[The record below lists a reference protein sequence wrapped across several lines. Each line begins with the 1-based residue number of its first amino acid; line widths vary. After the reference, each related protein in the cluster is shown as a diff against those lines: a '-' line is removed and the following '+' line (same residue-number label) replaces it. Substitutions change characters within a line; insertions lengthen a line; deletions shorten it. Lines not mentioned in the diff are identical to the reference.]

1 MLMQKSFSQYGI
13 ILRKKNI
20 LLDINSINNGSRE
33 EEEETTESRF
43 QDNYLNKEKDGRREE
58 EEMNEVDLIIKK
70 KEEKE
75 KLFNGVKAWTSM
87 KIQLLA
93 HSTHIS
99 RENNDL
105 NSAVN
110 TLCCMIRLMGELEK
124 RQQDQLKSWTNS
136 ISFIDDKYDNN
147 TQRIRNDSNDLDI
160 SEIGD
165 DIKNMNYLQ
174 NDIRKL
180 FLSSEGRK
188 QITTELIAKKWNLH
202 NNNNNG
208 NNYDCDP
215 LEMNYNE
222 TPILSTSNINRIG
235 FSSSAGSFS
244 LPGSRG
250 TETGP
255 GTGRSGSMGFV
266 GRGSTT
272 SRLSGGRRSSGNPS
286 IIATF
291 ANDFESRIAGGISSR
306 SSFKLGKRDTNP
318 DVVTETWVPNSKSK
332 NVSPSGL
339 LKGTSLILQKELKK
353 DFRIASQYDEKDI
366 DLETTDN
373 YNINNNSNTNSNYK
387 SHRKGGS
394 SGPNSRIGRHSGPG
408 SVSSISFYTVF
419 APPSILGISANT
431 EKRRQQNLL
440 KKKNSYS
447 TAGRLVNAQ
456 LQSYQ
461 TISNSASDAANYL
474 SSIILPEDQLL
485 PTPQT
490 NSKNDNSHINNNFP
504 SKFNSKRGL
513 KGFNNISG
521 SVMKAGLNLS
531 NLSAPKMKSLS
542 KSKLNSIA
550 LNGQMNVRTAS
561 PLPQQQQQQQQA
573 VSVGTPSINSSSLK
587 IIRDKSG
594 EENTAVT
601 MMTTEMESSLE
612 FPMECSPLDSCLES
626 LSRMLFEG
634 GSTSAQQEEGI
645 DLLGQLSREVSLIS
659 IIVINNYIT
668 YSYDCK
674 DDDNCKDDDD
684 DDDNCNDHNDDDD
697 NNDNDDDC
705 KHDDNCQDDYD
716 DDVCEDDDKV
726 DDDNDDDNV
735 SDCSLKYQKSYQT

>member
-1 MLMQKSFSQYGI
+1 M
-13 ILRKKNI
+13 
-20 LLDINSINNGSRE
+20 
-33 EEEETTESRF
+33 
-43 QDNYLNKEKDGRREE
+43 
-58 EEMNEVDLIIKK
+58 
-70 KEEKE
+70 
-75 KLFNGVKAWTSM
+75 
-87 KIQLLA
+87 
-93 HSTHIS
+93 
-99 RENNDL
+99 
-105 NSAVN
+105 
-110 TLCCMIRLMGELEK
+110 
-124 RQQDQLKSWTNS
+124 
-136 ISFIDDKYDNN
+136 
-147 TQRIRNDSNDLDI
+147 
-160 SEIGD
+160 
-165 DIKNMNYLQ
+165 
-174 NDIRKL
+174 
-180 FLSSEGRK
+180 
-188 QITTELIAKKWNLH
+188 
-202 NNNNNG
+202 
-208 NNYDCDP
+208 
-215 LEMNYNE
+215 EMNYSE

-318 DVVTETWVPNSKSK
+318 DVVTETWVQNSKSK

-561 PLPQQQQQQQQA
+561 PLPQQQQQQQQQA
-573 VSVGTPSINSSSLK
+573 ASVGTPSVNSSSLK

-674 DDDNCKDDDD
+674 DDDDDNECRDDNDDDK
-684 DDDNCNDHNDDDD
+684 NDDD
-697 NNDNDDDC
+697 NNDDSKDDDNCKDDNNDYDDCKDNDNDDDDDDDC
-705 KHDDNCQDDYD
+705 KHDDNCKGDNSDYD
-716 DDVCEDDDKV
+716 DCKDDDNDDDNNDDDCKDDDNDDDDDDDDDDNCKDDKDDDDNDDDDNCKDDYNDDDDDDDDDDNCKDDNDDDKD

-735 SDCSLKYQKSYQT
+735 SDCSLKCQKSYQT